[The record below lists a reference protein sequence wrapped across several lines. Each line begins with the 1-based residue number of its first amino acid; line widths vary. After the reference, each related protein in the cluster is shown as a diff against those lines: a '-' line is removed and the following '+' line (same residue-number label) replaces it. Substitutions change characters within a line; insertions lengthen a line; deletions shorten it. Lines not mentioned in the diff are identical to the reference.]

1 MKGRRKVR
9 TDKWLMQ
16 DQFIKAARA
25 ILASKPNVGR
35 FINAAA
41 QAEVDEPIGILAGS
55 RRVAEGSSKAHDD
68 QK

>member
-1 MKGRRKVR
+1 MKGRRKAR

-16 DQFIKAARA
+16 DQFIKEARA
-25 ILASKPNVGR
+25 TLASKSDVGR
-35 FINAAA
+35 FVHAAA

-55 RRVAEGSSKAHDD
+55 RRAAEGLSKGHDD